1 MSDDATPTPK
11 SPLNGLK
18 LTLLAPLSGD
28 EAPVSAAPV
37 TNAHLTFQ
45 VKDSSSPQ
53 QTTMTCR
60 WPAGSRRHSKPKT

>member
-28 EAPVSAAPV
+28 EAPVSAAP
-37 TNAHLTFQ
+37 
-45 VKDSSSPQ
+45 
-53 QTTMTCR
+53 
-60 WPAGSRRHSKPKT
+60 